1 MTKKTLERDKKY
13 IETHVGEIPTSKMI
27 LFYERYLHGSD
38 EYGLG
43 VEFENMAY
51 LIYRKHIPQKY
62 CSCQTDHQKG
72 IQYLRFRPHE
82 WGAKEI
88 ANARAYEY
96 EYSINPTDR
105 CAYTSVSL
113 DTKDIGDCVEVSATN
128 FSKFDIQSVGVR
140 SVFMKNGRAVAFDTV
155 NIADA
160 GITFHGGSTNSQII
174 GTRAGDY
181 DDMIITYTTV
191 SNHSMAEDL

>member
-1 MTKKTLERDKKY
+1 MKRKLLATVLCFALTAAVFAGCSDTDSSSVES
-13 IETHVGEIPTSKMI
+13 V
-27 LFYERYLHGSD
+27 SD
-38 EYGLG
+38 EQTEEFSYPLTLTDAYGNEVT
-43 VEFENMAY
+43 VEAE
-51 LIYRKHIPQKY
+51 PE
-62 CSCQTDHQKG
+62 TVV
-72 IQYLRFRPHE
+72 
-82 WGAKEI
+82 
-88 ANARAYEY
+88 
-96 EYSINPTDR
+96 
-105 CAYTSVSL
+105 SVSPAL
-113 DTKDIGDCVEVSATN
+113 TEIIYAVGGEDKLIGRSDYCDYPDAV
-128 FSKFDIQSVGVR
+128 FDIQSVGVR